1 MPRGTLK
8 SSLLLV
14 GTLGAARSAQ
24 QVPVPPSMALRT
36 PADLEGIVQS
46 VNAFAEA
53 WFEGDQAAL
62 EACLHPDL
70 VSRVMEAGQREAIPP
85 RLGKASNLM
94 EQLGAPARMG
104 SRTDPEHRRQEV
116 TVLDARGHAASVRA
130 SLGDWVAYIHLIAFN
145 GRWAVVNVLWE
156 WAKPL
161 GA

>member
-14 GTLGAARSAQ
+14 GTLGAARSAPQ
-24 QVPVPPSMALRT
+24 APEPPSMAFRT
-36 PADLEGIVQS
+36 PADLENIVQS
-46 VNAFAEA
+46 VHAFADA
-53 WFEGDQAAL
+53 WFKGDQAAL
-62 EACLHPDL
+62 ERCLHPDL
-70 VSRVMEAGQREAIPP
+70 ISRVLEAGQSDPVPP
-85 RLGKASNLM
+85 RLGKAAGLM
-94 EQLGAPARMG
+94 ELLGAQARLG
-104 SRTDPEHRRQEV
+104 PGTDPGHRRQEV

>member
-14 GTLGAARSAQ
+14 GTLGAARSVP
-24 QVPVPPSMALRT
+24 QVAEPPAMALRS

-46 VNAFAEA
+46 VPAFAEA
-53 WFEGDQAAL
+53 RFPGDQAPRGR
-62 EACLHPDL
+62 CLHPDL
-70 VSRVMEAGQREAIPP
+70 VSRVREAGQRDPGPP
-85 RLGKASNLM
+85 RLGKASGLL
-94 EQLGAPARMG
+94 EQLGAQARLG
-104 SRTDPEHRRQEV
+104 PGTDPGHRRQEV

-130 SLGDWVAYIHLIAFN
+130 SLGDWVAYIHLVAFN